1 MTNKAS
7 NQCRLGRWIRAPLR
21 FLCKARDLYVGFMY
35 DWAEFV
41 SHGDQTV
48 LSGGYFSSLPIN
60 AFPSNVDNDLQDLI
74 RANSKPIT
82 MKRVGSKTE
91 IGSESALLKKLEV
104 EILQLRQQRQSQ
116 AMAKKVQRMKCCE
129 VIETIDED
137 KPSADDSNDLRF
149 EPPLGVLNCVS

>member
-7 NQCRLGRWIRAPLR
+7 NQCRLKRWIRAPLR
-21 FLCKARDLYVGFMY
+21 FLCKATNLYVGFMY
-35 DWAEFV
+35 DCAKFAG
-41 SHGDQTV
+41 HGDQIG

-60 AFPSNVDNDLQDLI
+60 AFPSNDDNHLQDLI
-74 RANSKPIT
+74 RANSKPIA

-91 IGSESALLKKLEV
+91 IGSESALLKKLEL
-104 EILQLRQQRQSQ
+104 EILQLRQQRESQ

-137 KPSADDSNDLRF
+137 KPCEFSDDFKVRTDFLQ
-149 EPPLGVLNCVS
+149 PPRR